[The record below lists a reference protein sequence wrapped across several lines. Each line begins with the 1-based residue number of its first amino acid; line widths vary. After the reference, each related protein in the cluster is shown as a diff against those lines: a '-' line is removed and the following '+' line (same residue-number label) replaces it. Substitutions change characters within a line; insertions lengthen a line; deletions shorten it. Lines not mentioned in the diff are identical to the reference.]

1 MDSARHRLEHWVH
14 LLLSASEMGVGR
26 FHCSDEYK
34 SFPFLLRVLKVAR
47 SVRPDFSPEFVVKLA
62 EPHFD
67 ATDFDATRFR
77 AKLEGYRDALGV
89 ERIDCVQ
96 WMWRGDLKDD
106 PGRMRGFA
114 SAADV
119 FARAVEEAK
128 RIGAMRCVY
137 CFPYTKTF
145 ADAAFDDPRIDGI
158 AVYRNPLEM
167 EYEPLVVNAQQSG
180 KEVLVIRP
188 FKAGEALAPG
198 QARELIEFSARVP
211 GIEGIV
217 VSCSSVTHLEQCVE
231 AAAAC

>member
-14 LLLSASEMGVGR
+14 LLLSASEMGVSR
-26 FHCSDEYK
+26 FHCSDEYE
-34 SFPFLLRVLKVAR
+34 SFPFLLHVLKVAR

-67 ATDFDATRFR
+67 AAGFDPTRFR
-77 AKLEGYRDALGV
+77 AKLESYRDALGV

-106 PGRMRGFA
+106 PGRVRGFA

-119 FARAVEEAK
+119 VARAVEEAK
-128 RIGAMRCVY
+128 SIGAMRCVY

-145 ADAAFDDPRIDGI
+145 ADAAFVDPRIDGI

-167 EYEPLVVNAQQSG
+167 EYESLVVNAQQSG
-180 KEVLVIRP
+180 KDVLVIRP
-188 FKAGEALAPG
+188 FKAGEAFSADG
-198 QARELIEFSARVP
+198 VDELIKFSARVP
-211 GIEGIV
+211 CVSGIV
-217 VSCSSVTHLEQCVE
+217 VSCSSGAHLARCVE
-231 AAAAC
+231 AAAEC